1 MFFHRHPLASLAFAF
16 LFATNCFS
24 QVLGP
29 GPAHETSEVQP
40 GESSFSSSRSGVDAL
55 MAASEAEA
63 SGSSTESAVRG
74 SRSGGVSQIAPAG
87 HDPWLFAHYGAGVFI
102 SPLGLGVGA
111 ATTITSSTNLRLSGN
126 FFTYSLNESIDGVA
140 FTGNADFHSVQ
151 GSIDWFPW
159 HGRFHVSP
167 GVLFYNQNQVSAV
180 GSVPAGDSF
189 TLNDTTYY
197 SGSADPVHG
206 NGTVNFRKT
215 APMLTVGWGNWIPR
229 RREKHLSFPFEVGF
243 AYTGDPRIKL
253 NLAGVV
259 CDAPSDNVDC
269 RAIDSDPT
277 VQQNIN
283 EQIKKVQN
291 DLNLIRFYPII
302 SGGVAYKF

>member
-1 MFFHRHPLASLAFAF
+1 MP
-16 LFATNCFS
+16 
-24 QVLGP
+24 
-29 GPAHETSEVQP
+29 
-40 GESSFSSSRSGVDAL
+40 FSSSRSGMDAL
-55 MAASEAEA
+55 MSGSEAEA
-63 SGSSTESAVRG
+63 GGNPSESVVRG
-74 SRSGGVSQIAPAG
+74 SHSGGVSQIAPAG
-87 HDPWLFAHYGAGVFI
+87 HDPWLFAHFGAGAFI

-140 FTGNADFHSVQ
+140 FTGNANFHSVQ

-197 SGSADPVHG
+197 SGSTDPVHG

-291 DLNLIRFYPII
+291 DLNVIRFYPII
-302 SGGVAYKF
+302 SGGVTYKF